1 MRDFTQRKQSKT
13 HTKPRIY
20 SRQLH
25 TPQHTQDQAT
35 GDVARSSL
43 KKHCTEQESCLLQKK
58 VKPCSQDTGKPYGH
72 RVEVPQHNETTW

>member
-25 TPQHTQDQAT
+25 TP
-35 GDVARSSL
+35 
-43 KKHCTEQESCLLQKK
+43 
-58 VKPCSQDTGKPYGH
+58 
-72 RVEVPQHNETTW
+72 